1 VSNVIREEEEI
12 LEALV
17 GEISRLAKEEAE
29 KIVRDA
35 EEEARKIIREAEE
48 KAKRLRESKLEQARK
63 IIRQRLSREYSLKR
77 LELMKQFVKEKYELL
92 ENIMNDAVEEVLKIV
107 RSKNETYREA
117 LKRLAVESSLNINS
131 ENIILRVVKEDVE
144 ILKEVLPE
152 ILKEVKEKKGRVDLE
167 ISNEPM
173 DAIGG
178 VFAES
183 GDGREYFNNTI
194 DVRINKVKEELLPSL
209 LSEIG

>member
-1 VSNVIREEEEI
+1 MSNVIREEEEI

-77 LELMKQFVKEKYELL
+77 LELMKRFVKEKYELL

>member
-1 VSNVIREEEEI
+1 MSNVIREEEEI

>member
-1 VSNVIREEEEI
+1 MIREEEEI

-77 LELMKQFVKEKYELL
+77 LELMKRFVKEKYELL

>member
-1 VSNVIREEEEI
+1 MSNVIREEEEI

-183 GDGREYFNNTI
+183 SDGREYFNNTI

>member
-77 LELMKQFVKEKYELL
+77 LELMKRFVKEKYELL